1 MMDRLPNVT
10 FKCRVKTNGE
20 WGWKD
25 ITTDELFK
33 NKNVILFSLP
43 GAFTPTCST
52 YQLPGFEKLYDDFK
66 ELGVDD
72 IYCISVNDSFVMN
85 AWGKVHDINNVKMEK
100 FKILAQFIKDVSG
113 ETKDVQTFLFVKDNI
128 SKYQLTIDIIT
139 KPTKN
144 QLVEVSTILKFGD
157 KDNNERKSYFEIV
170 YVSLVKIEDDVKE
183 KKEIEKILLCEVQ
196 KKIQPNIEKAIT
208 DLINNSGF
216 KQVSVKNI
224 DFEKLYN
231 SKFN

>member
-1 MMDRLPNVT
+1 
-10 FKCRVKTNGE
+10 
-20 WGWKD
+20 
-25 ITTDELFK
+25 
-33 NKNVILFSLP
+33 
-43 GAFTPTCST
+43 
-52 YQLPGFEKLYDDFK
+52 
-66 ELGVDD
+66 
-72 IYCISVNDSFVMN
+72 
-85 AWGKVHDINNVKMEK
+85 MEK

-128 SKYQLTIDIIT
+128 SKYQLTIDIMT

-144 QLVEVSTILKFGD
+144 KLVEVSTILKFGD

-170 YVSLVKIEDDVKE
+170 YISLVKIEDDVKE

-216 KQVSVKNI
+216 KQISVKNI

>member
-1 MMDRLPNVT
+1 
-10 FKCRVKTNGE
+10 
-20 WGWKD
+20 
-25 ITTDELFK
+25 
-33 NKNVILFSLP
+33 
-43 GAFTPTCST
+43 
-52 YQLPGFEKLYDDFK
+52 
-66 ELGVDD
+66 
-72 IYCISVNDSFVMN
+72 
-85 AWGKVHDINNVKMEK
+85 MEK

-128 SKYQLTIDIIT
+128 SKYQLKIDIMT

-144 QLVEVSTILKFGD
+144 KLVEVSTILKFGD

-170 YVSLVKIEDDVKE
+170 YISLVKIEDDVKE

>member
-1 MMDRLPNVT
+1 
-10 FKCRVKTNGE
+10 
-20 WGWKD
+20 
-25 ITTDELFK
+25 
-33 NKNVILFSLP
+33 
-43 GAFTPTCST
+43 
-52 YQLPGFEKLYDDFK
+52 
-66 ELGVDD
+66 
-72 IYCISVNDSFVMN
+72 
-85 AWGKVHDINNVKMEK
+85 MEK